1 MPILAP
7 GTNAPEFSLHVTPD
21 QELALSELR
30 GKPVVL
36 AFYPADWSP
45 VCGDE
50 LSVFNEILPE
60 LLKYNAE
67 LLGISVDGA
76 WCHDA
81 FAKRK
86 HLHFPLLSD
95 FEPKGK
101 TARSYGAYREQD
113 GVCERALFVIDKAGV
128 IQWSY
133 CSPVAVSPGAD
144 GLLKAIEALPA

>member
-1 MPILAP
+1 MPILPAGTTAP
-7 GTNAPEFSLHVTPD
+7 DFSLHVTPD
-21 QELALSELR
+21 QKLSLSELR

-60 LLKYNAE
+60 LLKYKAE
-67 LLGISVDGA
+67 LLAISVDGA

-81 FAKRK
+81 FAKHK

-95 FEPKGK
+95 FQPKGE
-101 TARSYGAYREQD
+101 TACAYGAYREAD
-113 GVCERALFVIDKAGV
+113 GVCERALFVLDKNGK
-128 IQWSY
+128 ITWSY

-144 GLLKAIEALPA
+144 GILSALEALPR